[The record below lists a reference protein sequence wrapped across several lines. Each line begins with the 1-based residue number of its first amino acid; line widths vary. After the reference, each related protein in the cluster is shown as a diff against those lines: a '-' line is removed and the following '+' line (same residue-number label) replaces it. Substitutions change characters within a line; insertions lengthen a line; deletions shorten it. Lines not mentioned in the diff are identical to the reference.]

1 MGCKC
6 QITYPRAGC
15 SQHDLHH
22 AIAVVIERR
31 LGQRSGK
38 HVGRTR
44 LIGLTTFHLVK
55 IREISYNCYNCW
67 LFRHK
72 KSQPKELEKF
82 TNKMRDLDALSLSQ
96 QPITTLHDILMP
108 PQRSAQLSYPTR
120 TYLCAE
126 MWLLAPPRGLCRAGD
141 RVEVL
146 PPKLRRFG
154 FGNLFF

>member
-1 MGCKC
+1 MHTYIYICVYICTCIYIYVYVYIYIYPMGCKC

-55 IREISYNCYNCW
+55 IREINC
-67 LFRHK
+67 
-72 KSQPKELEKF
+72 
-82 TNKMRDLDALSLSQ
+82 
-96 QPITTLHDILMP
+96 
-108 PQRSAQLSYPTR
+108 
-120 TYLCAE
+120 
-126 MWLLAPPRGLCRAGD
+126 
-141 RVEVL
+141 
-146 PPKLRRFG
+146 
-154 FGNLFF
+154 